1 MKHRVIVVGRGMIGS
16 ATGRHLADLTDGVAL
31 LGPSE
36 PSDRASH
43 DGVFAS
49 HYDEGRM
56 TRIVDPDPAW
66 SITAKRSIERYADLE
81 ARSGVRFF
89 TDSGYLGFGDPGA
102 DYLERSAD
110 RGLEHEARTERM
122 DAMAIRTRF
131 PFLSVADEIQGLSE
145 RGTAGHISPRGI
157 VRAHNEVARQ
167 LGASIID
174 DEATGLRFA
183 SSGVEVATRRGRSLH
198 ADRVLLAVGA
208 YTDACGLLPVSLDLN
223 VLGRTV
229 LLARLDADIAS
240 ELRGMPTLGH
250 AESGAYILPPIRYPD
265 GHDYVKIGI
274 GSPDDESLRSRAALS
289 RWFKGVGSRD
299 DSDRLREFI
308 VALIPALARCS
319 HWHTS
324 ACAVTQTPNQIA
336 VYRLRRERKSRRRN
350 RRQREGREVLRR
362 LGVAGRS
369 SHDGRRLGPSRLTGS
384 TAAARQRRS
393 DRRLTRCPPGF
404 IGRSSTRFGAP
415 GGTRIPDHLVRSHTD
430 EFNIST
436 ETVTCD
442 ACRIC
447 RTDANRWFLVSLD
460 VAEAQTWQIY
470 GRQAGYSRALAAC
483 SP

>member
-1 MKHRVIVVGRGMIGS
+1 MKHRVIIVGRGMIGS

-122 DAMAIRTRF
+122 DAVAIRTRF

-299 DSDRLREFI
+299 DSDRFREFI

-324 ACAVTQTPNQIA
+324 ACAVTQTPNQLPYIDYVVRERVA
-336 VYRLRRERKSRRRN
+336 VATGGNGKGAKSCDDWGWLAARLMTDADWDHPVSRDRLRLPDSAV
-350 RRQREGREVLRR
+350 QA
-362 LGVAGRS
+362 AG
-369 SHDGRRLGPSRLTGS
+369 
-384 TAAARQRRS
+384 
-393 DRRLTRCPPGF
+393 
-404 IGRSSTRFGAP
+404 
-415 GGTRIPDHLVRSHTD
+415 
-430 EFNIST
+430 
-436 ETVTCD
+436 
-442 ACRIC
+442 
-447 RTDANRWFLVSLD
+447 
-460 VAEAQTWQIY
+460 
-470 GRQAGYSRALAAC
+470 
-483 SP
+483 